1 VATESGREADPVSQ
15 PLLEEQL
22 RNEPWSFDFFQ
33 AVRLLTLLQSDRHAI
48 GEFSPPQMEAVRIGA
63 HASLSFPASQIQSL
77 AWPADAQPLLRVNFM
92 GLIGPLGVLPTPY
105 TEFAAERRRAHD
117 STFADFLDIF
127 HHRIASLFYKA
138 WEKTHFTVGFERH
151 ADDPLTQEL
160 FALLGL
166 RTEGLRDRQAVP
178 DAAFVFYSG
187 LYSMATRPA
196 VALEAIL
203 ADYFDVP
210 VAIEQFVGVWR
221 RLDESDRSFLESGD
235 VTNYSLGSGAVLG
248 DEVWDQQSRA
258 RIRIGPIP
266 IERYRDFLP
275 DGRAYEPL
283 RSLTAAF
290 YGKQI
295 DFEVQLLLQRQD
307 VPPCTLEE
315 TEALGPRLGWLTW
328 LKSKSDLDRDPGDT
342 ILLI

>member
-1 VATESGREADPVSQ
+1 MATESRRKTHPVSQ

-22 RNEPWSFDFFQ
+22 RNEPSTFDFFQ
-33 AVRLLTLLQSDRHAI
+33 AVRLLTLLQPDRQAI
-48 GEFSPPQMEAVRIGA
+48 GEFFPPHAEAVRIGA

-77 AWPADAQPLLRVNFM
+77 EWLPEAQPFLQANFM
-92 GLIGPLGVLPTPY
+92 GLIGPVGVLPTPY
-105 TEFAAERRRAHD
+105 TEYVTERQRSHD
-117 STFADFLDIF
+117 TTLADFLDIF

-151 ADDPLTQEL
+151 TDDPLTQGL

-166 RTEGLRDRQAVP
+166 RTQGLRDRQSVP
-178 DAAFVFYSG
+178 DETFVFYSG
-187 LYSMATRPA
+187 LYTMATRPA

-221 RLDESDRSFLESGD
+221 RLDESDRSFLETGEPA
-235 VTNYSLGSGAVLG
+235 NYSLGSGAVLG

-258 RIRIGPIP
+258 RIRIGPLP

-275 DGRAYEPL
+275 DGSAYQPL

-290 YGKQI
+290 CGEDI
-295 DFEVQLLLQRQD
+295 DFEVQLVLERKD
-307 VPPCTLEE
+307 VPACDLEE
-315 TEALGPRLGWLTW
+315 SEASGPRLGWLTW
-328 LKSKSDLDRDPGDT
+328 LKSKPELDRDPGDT

>member
-1 VATESGREADPVSQ
+1 MGAKSRRKTDPVSQ

-22 RNEPWSFDFFQ
+22 RNEPWTFDFFQ
-33 AVRLLTLLQSDRHAI
+33 AVRLLTLLQTERQAI
-48 GEFSPPQMEAVRIGA
+48 GEFSPPHLEAVRIGA
-63 HASLSFPASQIQSL
+63 HASLSFPASQIHSL
-77 AWPADAQPLLRVNFM
+77 TWPPETQPFLRANFM
-92 GLIGPLGVLPTPY
+92 GLIGPVGVLPTPY
-105 TEFAAERRRAHD
+105 TEFVTGRQRSHD
-117 STFADFLDIF
+117 TALADFLDIF

-151 ADDPLTQEL
+151 AEDPLTQEL

-166 RTEGLRDRQAVP
+166 RTDGLRDRQSVP
-178 DAAFVFYSG
+178 DETFVFYSG

-221 RLDESDRSFLESGD
+221 RLDESDRSFLEVGEAA
-235 VTNYSLGSGAVLG
+235 NYSLGSGAVLG

-258 RIRIGPIP
+258 RIRIGPLS

-275 DGRAYEPL
+275 DGSAYEPL

-290 YGKQI
+290 CGQET
-295 DFEVQLLLQRQD
+295 DFEVQLILERKD
-307 VPPCTLEE
+307 VPPCDLGESE
-315 TEALGPRLGWLTW
+315 TIGPRLGWLTW
-328 LKSKSDLDRDPGDT
+328 LKSKPELDRDPGDT